1 MDITTFMI
9 AVYCLIDDR
18 VAGQHLRKRGPQ
30 PTLRDS
36 EVLTIEVVG
45 EFLGLDTESNI
56 FTHFC
61 RYYSDWFPALRKI
74 TRTTFT
80 RQAANLWKVK
90 QELWRRLTQCIPHDP
105 NLNIVDSFPVP
116 VCRFARATYCRSLR
130 AVAAYGHDEVA
141 RQTYYGLR
149 AHVRLSWPGVIVE
162 ATLAPANISDIEGA
176 EELLQGVYG
185 FALADRNY
193 WKPELREQLQTQGLD
208 LLTPFKFAKYQKQ
221 PYPRSLTHMRYR
233 IETVF
238 GQLVERFHAK
248 RVWARDLWHLT
259 SRWMRKFLSHTL
271 AVYFCSLENISYLS
285 FAKLVTA

>member
-9 AVYCLIDDR
+9 AVFCLIEDFL
-18 VAGQHLRKRGPQ
+18 AGRQLRTRGPQ
-30 PTLRDS
+30 PALRDS

-45 EFLGLDTESNI
+45 EFLVIDTESNI

-61 RYYSDWFPALRKI
+61 RYYCDWFPGLRRI

-80 RQAANLWKVK
+80 RQAANLWRIK
-90 QELWRRLTQCIPHDP
+90 QELWHMIAQNIDQDP
-105 NLNIVDSFPVP
+105 YISIVDSFPVP
-116 VCRFARATYCRSLR
+116 VCRFARAPRCRSFGE
-130 AVAAYGHDEVA
+130 VAAYGHDEVA

-149 AHVRLSWPGVIVE
+149 AHVRLAWPGVIVDC
-162 ATLAPANISDIEGA
+162 ALAPANIHDTEAA

-193 WKPELREQLQTQGLD
+193 WKPELMEQWKAKGLQ
-208 LLTPFKFAKYQKQ
+208 LLAPYKSAKRQKQ
-221 PYPRSLTHMRYR
+221 PYPRFLTHMRYR

-271 AVYFCSLENISYLS
+271 AVFFCAQENLSYLS
-285 FAKLVTA
+285 FAKLVTH